1 MVYAHSVE
9 ALFARALRSR
19 MPEACVRELREAGL
33 DLSKPLRPQYP
44 EAEYELHIRIARR
57 HLFPDLADPEAY
69 RRMGRL
75 FVSGY
80 LETTIGA
87 ALKVLLRMLGPE
99 RNLARMPGYFEGGT
113 SYVRASGER
122 HGPGDWT
129 LRVSDVAGFPT
140 FTQGSLEETMHLS
153 GVRDATVA
161 FERDPADGSVRYRI
175 RWGHGAPAPA
185 R

>member
-1 MVYAHSVE
+1 MVYDHSVE

-69 RRMGRL
+69 RSMGRL

-99 RNLARMPGYFEGGT
+99 RNLARMPGYFEAGT

-140 FTQGSLEETMHLS
+140 FTQGSLEETLRLS
-153 GVRDATVA
+153 GARDASVEI
-161 FERDPADGSVRYRI
+161 ERQPDNSVRYRI
-175 RWGHGAPAPA
+175 RWAP
-185 R
+185 